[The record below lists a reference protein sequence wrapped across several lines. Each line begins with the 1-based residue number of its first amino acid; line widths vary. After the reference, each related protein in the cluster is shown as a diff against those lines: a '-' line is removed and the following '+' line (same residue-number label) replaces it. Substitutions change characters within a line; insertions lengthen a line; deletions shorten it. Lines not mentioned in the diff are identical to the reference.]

1 MPFEEISHTADWSI
15 RVWADDLAG
24 LLAESARGMIAL
36 TNAESS
42 LSGVEGQAEG
52 PRVKRE
58 VSLDAYDAESLLV
71 AFLEELLY
79 LSESEGLIF
88 DDFSQLTIED
98 LKLSGIMEGGALRSI
113 EKEIKAVTFHNLEI
127 RESERGLEVEIVF
140 DV

>member
-1 MPFEEISHTADWSI
+1 MPFEEISHTADWSL

-24 LLAESARGMIAL
+24 LLTESARGMYTLA
-36 TNAESS
+36 NARP
-42 LSGVEGQAEG
+42 AEG

-58 VSLDAYDAESLLV
+58 LSLDTVDAESLLV

-79 LSESEGLIF
+79 LAESERLIF
-88 DDFSQLTIED
+88 DSFGE
-98 LKLSGIMEGGALRSI
+98 LKVEGFRLKVDMEGAALVSI

-127 RESERGLEVEIVF
+127 QKTVRGLEVEIVF